1 MEISRQRP
9 SLPPLSAD
17 MILLH
22 APAVFDFR
30 NRRDIYFPFLGTS
43 GDVPITPLYEYFPVG
58 FKTLQRFLGDRG
70 HDVKIVNLSTVL
82 LRYPQLNFDEIL
94 NSLDTRLVGIDLHW
108 MVHVQGSL
116 EVAKRIHEVRP
127 DIEVIFGGISS
138 TYYAQE
144 LIRYPFVD
152 MVMRG
157 YDTHETVAQL
167 LQSQKAGDS
176 KGNVAN
182 LLWKEADGTIRDNE
196 FSHKPDTFA
205 CGIDW
210 SQQPRGAA
218 AGNSLP
224 ILEILSTQN
233 AGCAYNCGWC
243 GGSREAFKRIFQK
256 KKTMARKPPA
266 EIDFEFQTISRIP
279 GVEHYHFYS
288 VGSYNE
294 SPQGMQ
300 RFLNLVGQSNLKSIS
315 YEQYFLTP
323 DDVLRQMVRA
333 NRRTCITL
341 SPESHDMTVAKLS
354 GRGVYTNDELEAWI
368 ARALDIGIYQ
378 IDVWYFIGMPQQGPE
393 SVQGSLDY
401 CRCLLE
407 KFKGKRVNPMICPMI
422 PFLDPASTFFE
433 FPDEHGYKIF
443 HRSVEEHR
451 RGMESASVL
460 NRINYETRWLSRR
473 QFVDVGFR
481 AVRELMEA
489 KAEVAM
495 LPRFCVR
502 DYNAKIDD
510 ALAFIPV
517 VHEVDCIT
525 DARDRARQ
533 LDLLGDEIVRRNNLV
548 LFGGV
553 MNQAFPLNRHIG
565 GRWFDE
571 MGWDASVLE
580 GAPAPAETPSAT

>member
-1 MEISRQRP
+1 MVSQAQGS
-9 SLPPLSAD
+9 SLPQLKAD
-17 MILLH
+17 MFLLH

-30 NRRDIYFPFLGTS
+30 QRRDIYFPFLGTS

-70 HDVKIVNLSTVL
+70 HDVKIINLCTVL
-82 LRYPQLNFDEIL
+82 LRYPLLNFDEII
-94 NSLDTRLVGIDLHW
+94 NSLDSRLVGIDLHW

-116 EVAKRIHEVRP
+116 EVAKRIHELRP
-127 DIEVIFGGISS
+127 DISVIFGGISS

-157 YDTHETVAQL
+157 YDTHETVDQL
-167 LQSQKAGDS
+167 LNAIRAGGAMD
-176 KGNVAN
+176 GVAN
-182 LLWKEADGTIRDNE
+182 LLWKDTDGSVRDNE

-210 SQQPRGAA
+210 SSQPKDATA
-218 AGNSLP
+218 SKSLP

-294 SPQGMQ
+294 SPQGMR
-300 RFLNLVGQSNLKSIS
+300 RFLELVGQSKLKSIS

-323 DDVLRQMVRA
+323 DDVMKEMVRA

-341 SPESHDMTVAKLS
+341 SPESHDPVVAKLS
-354 GRGVYTNDELEAWI
+354 GRGVYTNEELESWI
-368 ARALDIGIYQ
+368 SRALDIGIFQ
-378 IDVWYFIGMPQQGPE
+378 IDIWFFIGMPQQGPD
-393 SVQGSLDY
+393 SVLGSLDY
-401 CRCLLE
+401 CQRLLE
-407 KFKGKRVNPMICPMI
+407 KFKGRRVNPMMCPMI

-433 FPDEHGYKIF
+433 FPDQHGYRIF
-443 HRSVEEHR
+443 HRTVEEHR
-451 RGMESASVL
+451 RGMERASVL
-460 NRINYETRWLSRR
+460 NRINYETKWLTRR

-481 AVRELMEA
+481 AVRQLMEI
-489 KAEVAM
+489 KADLGI

-510 ALAFIPV
+510 ALQFIPV
-517 VHEVDCIT
+517 VHEVDCIP
-525 DARDRARQ
+525 DVKERARE
-533 LDLLGDEIVRRNNLV
+533 LDMLGDEIVRRNSTV

-571 MGWDASVLE
+571 MGWDQTVLE
-580 GAPAPAETPSAT
+580 RAQEKEESKLST